1 MPTVIGSFSSAD
13 DAEQAIGA
21 LKDDGFDEQEISLV
35 ALDSESEFGQ
45 DDGRGVLS
53 MGQDLASGTT
63 TGGALGGIAGLLAGV
78 GALAIP
84 GIGPIIA
91 AGPIAAGLS
100 GAVVGGIAGGLLDL
114 GVPEDRGQYYEDRV
128 REGDVLVALNADDQ
142 EVDRAAQIMRD
153 YGADDVETH

>member
-35 ALDSESEFGQ
+35 ALDSESGFGQ

>member
-1 MPTVIGSFSSAD
+1 MPTVIGSFPSAD

-35 ALDSESEFGQ
+35 ALDSEGDFDQ
-45 DDGRGVLS
+45 DDGGGMLS
-53 MGQDLASGTT
+53 MGQDLTSGTT
-63 TGGALGGIAGLLAGV
+63 TGGALGGLAGLLAGV

-114 GVPEDRGQYYEDRV
+114 GVPEERGQYYEDRV

>member
-53 MGQDLASGTT
+53 MGQDLTSGTT